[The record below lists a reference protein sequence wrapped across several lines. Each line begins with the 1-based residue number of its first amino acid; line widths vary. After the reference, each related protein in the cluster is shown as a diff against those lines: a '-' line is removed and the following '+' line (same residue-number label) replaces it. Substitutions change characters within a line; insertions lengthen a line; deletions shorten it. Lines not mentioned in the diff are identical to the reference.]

1 MYDNF
6 DMMSGFTA
14 EDIVEE
20 GLFCHP
26 EQSVADLLKI
36 IRGSVAE
43 KINTPEQAKELAN
56 KLSEEAVAFNDLL
69 REMAN
74 AIRDFRAGNISKDDM
89 LSVCGPA
96 TKELKENCQ
105 ALKLTPTSVISDGSD
120 CDITEEEIASLSE
133 LIAGAKSIVE
143 ERIQELEGYPGTDW
157 NGKAGTLVHAA
168 GEGLMDYLE
177 NEFEDAM
184 EAEAGPFSQRTY
196 KSSSSSS
203 YSTYR
208 HGPTAQMADTADTL
222 LKQAKQVY
230 KIGDKSKALGLL
242 KKAQS
247 MYEKCLEIVKKEKYS
262 TTSTERGR
270 FSKAGTEYTIT
281 ETGYSKEIRKY
292 MSYYEDR
299 IDTCRALKLTWE
311 SGTDRKGT
319 KSIYKETKDKLK
331 AERKAAKAKAKAE
344 RKAAKAAR
352 KEEKKAAKAARKA
365 AKAGAAAEAFFDDE
379 YEQFAFEA
387 ELGIDFDDY
396 DSVDEALEEMA
407 IESEVEMMILERGF
421 DEELL

>member
-105 ALKLTPTSVISDGSD
+105 ALKLTPTSVITDGSD

-184 EAEAGPFSQRTY
+184 EAPLNNFYADTT
-196 KSSSSSS
+196 KSSSSSTTS
-203 YSTYR
+203 VYK
-208 HGPTAQMADTADTL
+208 HGPTAQMANTADTL
-222 LKQAKQVY
+222 LKQAKKIY
-230 KIGDKSKALGLL
+230 KIGDKSKALATL
-242 KKAQS
+242 KKAQAL
-247 MYEKCLEIVKKEKYS
+247 YEKCLDIVKKEKS
-262 TTSTERGR
+262 TSTST
-270 FSKAGTEYTIT
+270 SKGKFRNAGSEVTVTK
-281 ETGYSKEIRKY
+281 TGYSRELLRYIV
-292 MSYYEDR
+292 YYEDR

-319 KSIYKETKDKLK
+319 KNVYKETKDKLK

-344 RKAAKAAR
+344 RKADKAAR
-352 KEEKKAAKAARKA
+352 KEEKRAAKAARKA
-365 AKAGAAAEAFFDDE
+365 AKAGAAAEAYFDDE